1 MVWDFVTSCGCVTQS
16 TNVARCLAHIINLAT
31 QAIIST
37 HSKSKFCSGNLED
50 DQLPDDVGAL
60 ECDEIGIL
68 CAICVKVCF
77 NLLLYVCISNV
88 KE

>member
-1 MVWDFVTSCGCVTQS
+1 
-16 TNVARCLAHIINLAT
+16 LAT

-37 HSKSKFCSGNLED
+37 HSKSKFYSGNLED

-60 ECDEIGIL
+60 ERDEIGIL
-68 CAICVKVCF
+68 RAICVKVRF